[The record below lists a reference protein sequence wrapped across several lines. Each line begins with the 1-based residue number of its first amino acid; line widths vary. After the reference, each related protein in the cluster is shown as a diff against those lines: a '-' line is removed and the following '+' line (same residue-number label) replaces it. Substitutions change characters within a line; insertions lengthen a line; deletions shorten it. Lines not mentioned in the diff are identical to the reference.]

1 MPQILVIL
9 RQSLALAFQ
18 PGLRHLEG
26 GQVQHQE
33 VQHPGMS
40 NITGLLNNI
49 FWMKLL
55 TDRLSQQFPSATHTI
70 LGYIL

>member
-9 RQSLALAFQ
+9 RQSLAFTLQ

-55 TDRLSQQFPSATHTI
+55 TDRLSQHFPSATHTI